1 MAARVA
7 ARLRAAD
14 DTRRGICLMNA
25 GRFDE
30 AIAVLARVLNQ
41 IGATPVLSS
50 CLGALQAEQGE
61 LAAACDLFAQT
72 SQTPEFTEASQ
83 IRESWATWNDARHA
97 QAMEQLRAAIL
108 DDPNSAELHY
118 QLGVMLAASDELEEA
133 ELRFTQA
140 ISIDRNHS
148 EALVQIALCLG
159 ARHALTDAVRHLQRA
174 QNARPHDPRI
184 AFLMAQAAKALHEQG
199 RIVQVRGTVASDSE
213 TGHDPIVAEMLQLVE
228 ADPDFI
234 DALLALP
241 TDLVDEGV
249 FSTLLRTVQSAVT
262 RKPGHA
268 DLHFQCG
275 RVLARLGRNKDAISE
290 NEQAVAL
297 DPKCVRALIE
307 LGKLYRGAA
316 RHADATERLEQA
328 VRAGAE
334 YADVYYL
341 LGSLYKDQ
349 GRVTKARSA
358 FRHALTLNS
367 RYEAAKTALAAMEA

>member
-1 MAARVA
+1 M
-7 ARLRAAD
+7 
-14 DTRRGICLMNA
+14 
-25 GRFDE
+25 
-30 AIAVLARVLNQ
+30 
-41 IGATPVLSS
+41 
-50 CLGALQAEQGE
+50 
-61 LAAACDLFAQT
+61 
-72 SQTPEFTEASQ
+72 
-83 IRESWATWNDARHA
+83 
-97 QAMEQLRAAIL
+97 
-108 DDPNSAELHY
+108 
-118 QLGVMLAASDELEEA
+118 
-133 ELRFTQA
+133 
-140 ISIDRNHS
+140 
-148 EALVQIALCLG
+148 
-159 ARHALTDAVRHLQRA
+159 
-174 QNARPHDPRI
+174 
-184 AFLMAQAAKALHEQG
+184 
-199 RIVQVRGTVASDSE
+199 QVRGTVASDSE

-275 RVLARLGRNKDAISE
+275 RVLGAWGETRMRSLRMSRLSP
-290 NEQAVAL
+290 L
-297 DPKCVRALIE
+297 DPSCVRALIE
-307 LGKLYRGAA
+307 LGKLYRGVA